1 MLLTNSSEHQ
11 TTSVMVVT
19 DKGTFG
25 PYPTKYVA
33 EQMIVSGGIPFTDM
47 SSVRI
52 TEQSSDGSSILFG

>member
-1 MLLTNSSEHQ
+1 MLLTNSTEQ
-11 TTSVMVVT
+11 KTTVMVVT

-33 EQMIVSGGIPFTDM
+33 EQMIVSGSIPFSDM

-52 TEQSSDGSSILFG
+52 TEQASNGNTILFG